1 MYLTKEEEKA
11 LDGEFGNGISMA
23 YKILLAIGNANE
35 ASKLIPVQWA
45 HISGVNYNTI
55 GNSGVQFLK
64 KLDSN
69 TRVTIPTTLNPMGF
83 DSKKRNMISEE
94 FKENQFAIVNS
105 YANIGVTQS
114 FTCIPYE
121 IFDLPKKN
129 SVVSFAE
136 SNAAVY
142 ANSIL
147 GLKTNKESA
156 LSALASAITGKTPY
170 AELLLDKVRDPKTVI
185 VSKMKL
191 ETELD
196 YGLLGYFAGKVG
208 KESCMGLN
216 LQQSELDIAKSKSI
230 SSGIGT
236 SGTCGMFKE
245 AKEGQ
250 ELIEFDDEEYQNMKD
265 ELGTSESGDLIV
277 LGSPQLGKFELHKML
292 DLMKGRKF
300 TKKCMIFCP
309 RIVKQNNEQLV
320 EKLENSGCEII
331 CDACTCLTPLI
342 TRENY
347 DSIITNSIKCAYYMK
362 HSNKID
368 VALKDIKSIT
378 EEHTK

>member
-1 MYLTKEEEKA
+1 MYLTKEEDKA

-23 YKILLAIGNANE
+23 FKILLAIGNANG
-35 ASKLIPVQWA
+35 ASRLIPAQWA

-55 GNSGVQFLK
+55 GDSGVEFLK
-64 KLDSN
+64 KLDDN
-69 TRVTIPTTLNPMGF
+69 IRVTIPTTLNPMGF
-83 DSKKRNMISEE
+83 DSSKKDMVSEK
-94 FKENQFAIVNS
+94 FMENQLAIVNS
-105 YANIGVTQS
+105 YKNIGVTQS

-142 ANSIL
+142 ANSVL

-170 AELLLDKVRDPKTVI
+170 SELLLDEIREPKTVI
-185 VSKMKL
+185 DPNIEL

-208 KESCMGLN
+208 KESCIGLN
-216 LQQSELDIAKSKSI
+216 IQESELDIAKSKSI

-236 SGTCGMFKE
+236 SGTCGMFK
-245 AKEGQ
+245 KVKNDQ
-250 ELIEFDDEEYQNMKD
+250 ELIKFDKKEYQNMKD

-277 LGSPQLGKFELHKML
+277 LGSPQLGKFELHKMA
-292 DLMKGRKF
+292 DMMKGRKF

-309 RIVKQNNEQLV
+309 RNVKQNNEYLV
-320 EKLENSGCEII
+320 EKLENSGCQVI

-342 TRENY
+342 TRKNF

-362 HSNKID
+362 RSNKID

-378 EEHTK
+378 EEHTN